1 VSQANKNEENDSRGL
16 AGQFVNILRKVIIR
30 QMTLFL
36 FSLGSFLAK
45 VSRNLDKFGHYIMAF
60 GGPGLF
66 ILCLLDSTFVPLPSF
81 ADLLLIGLSMSNPRW
96 MPVYVFLAV
105 LGSTIGCVILY
116 YISRRAGSRALAKF
130 SPAKQ
135 QRVKDWIDKYDVLSV
150 LVACLLPPP
159 FPLKLFVVTTGV
171 LKLNVVRFAL
181 AIAAGRTFR
190 YLLLGYLA
198 VRYGDHA
205 KEMLSRYYPWIGLGL
220 TILIVIFF
228 ITRSFL
234 KRRPAAVEI

>member
-1 VSQANKNEENDSRGL
+1 MK
-16 AGQFVNILRKVIIR
+16 I
-30 QMTLFL
+30 FL
-36 FSLGSFLAK
+36 LSLGSFLAK
-45 VSRNLDKFGHYIMAF
+45 VSKYIAAF

-66 ILCLLDSTFVPLPSF
+66 VICLLDSTFVPLPSS
-81 ADLLLIGLSMSNPRW
+81 ADALLILLSMTNPRW
-96 MPVYVFLAV
+96 MPLYVFLAV

-116 YISRRAGSRALAKF
+116 YVSRRAGSRALAKF

-135 QRVKDWIDKYDVLSV
+135 KRVKEWIDKYDVLSV

-171 LKLNVVRFAL
+171 VRLNVVRFAL

-198 VRYGDHA
+198 VRYGEHA
-205 KEMLSRYYPWIGLGL
+205 KVILIKYYPWIGLGL
-220 TILIVIFF
+220 AVLIIAFF
-228 ITRSFL
+228 VTRSLL
-234 KRRPAAVEI
+234 KRRPEAVEI

>member
-1 VSQANKNEENDSRGL
+1 MK
-16 AGQFVNILRKVIIR
+16 I
-30 QMTLFL
+30 FL
-36 FSLGSFLAK
+36 LSLGSFLAK
-45 VSRNLDKFGHYIMAF
+45 VSKYIAAF

-66 ILCLLDSTFVPLPSF
+66 VICLLDSTFVPLPSS
-81 ADLLLIGLSMSNPRW
+81 ADALLILLSMTNPRW
-96 MPVYVFLAV
+96 MPLYVFLAV
-105 LGSTIGCVILY
+105 LGSTVGCVVLY
-116 YISRRAGSRALAKF
+116 YVSRRAGSRALARF

-135 QRVKDWIDKYDVLSV
+135 KRVKDWIDKYDVLSV

-171 LKLNVVRFAL
+171 VRLNVVRFAL

-198 VRYGDHA
+198 VRYGEHA
-205 KEMLSRYYPWIGLGL
+205 RAILIKYYPWIGLGL
-220 TILIVIFF
+220 AVLIIGFF
-228 ITRSFL
+228 VTRSLL

>member
-1 VSQANKNEENDSRGL
+1 MK
-16 AGQFVNILRKVIIR
+16 
-30 QMTLFL
+30 LFL
-36 FSLGSFLAK
+36 LGIGSFLAK
-45 VSRNLDKFGHYIMAF
+45 VSGKLAKFGTYVAAF

-66 ILCLLDSTFVPLPSF
+66 VLCLLDSTFVPLPSS
-81 ADLLLIGLSMSNPRW
+81 ADALLIFLSMTNPHW
-96 MPVYVFLAV
+96 MPLYVFLAV

-135 QRVKDWIDKYDVLSV
+135 KRVKDWIDKYDVLSV

-171 LKLNVVRFAL
+171 LRLSVVRFTL
-181 AIAAGRTFR
+181 AIAAGRAFR

-198 VRYGDHA
+198 ARYGDQA
-205 KEMLSRYYPWIGLGL
+205 KVILAKYYPWIGLGL
-220 TILIVIFF
+220 ALLVIAFF
-228 ITRSFL
+228 VARIFM
-234 KRRPAAVEI
+234 KQKPEVVETLEAGN

>member
-1 VSQANKNEENDSRGL
+1 MK
-16 AGQFVNILRKVIIR
+16 I
-30 QMTLFL
+30 FL
-36 FSLGSFLAK
+36 LSLGSFLAK
-45 VSRNLDKFGHYIMAF
+45 VSKYIAAF

-66 ILCLLDSTFVPLPSF
+66 VICLLDSTFVPLPSS
-81 ADLLLIGLSMSNPRW
+81 ADALLILLSMTNPRW
-96 MPVYVFLAV
+96 MPLYVFLAV
-105 LGSTIGCVILY
+105 LGSTVGCVILY
-116 YISRRAGSRALAKF
+116 YVSRRAGSRALARF

-135 QRVKDWIDKYDVLSV
+135 KRVKDWIDKYDVLSV

-171 LKLNVVRFAL
+171 VRLNVVRFAL

-198 VRYGDHA
+198 VRYGEHA
-205 KEMLSRYYPWIGLGL
+205 RVILIKYYPWIGLG
-220 TILIVIFF
+220 IAVLIIGFF
-228 ITRSFL
+228 VTRSFL